1 MFFFD
6 NNNIQ
11 VFEPCSVEHAYL
23 AILKE
28 DLDSAEKVFASLDSP
43 RAKWGTTLISI
54 LKSYLT
60 RYPTYFEIRNFFE
73 IDLDFLIKNEKYHYA
88 ELLLGSVE
96 LIKDYNS
103 EIYKYCARA
112 MYNNAFYNA
121 ALEYMEKSKKFFYND
136 PELHF
141 MFAKYYYKFN
151 NYENAKYYAEECLK
165 ILPDYFPAAQLLKA
179 LHEKSPFDEK

>member
-1 MFFFD
+1 M
-6 NNNIQ
+6 
-11 VFEPCSVEHAYL
+11 
-23 AILKE
+23 
-28 DLDSAEKVFASLDSP
+28 
-43 RAKWGTTLISI
+43 ISI